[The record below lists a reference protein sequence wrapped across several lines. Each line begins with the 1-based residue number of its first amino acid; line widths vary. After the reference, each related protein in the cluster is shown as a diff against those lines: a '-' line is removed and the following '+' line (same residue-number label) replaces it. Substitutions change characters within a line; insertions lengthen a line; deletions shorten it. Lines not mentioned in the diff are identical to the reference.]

1 MFLTSEHIWFSF
13 LWQRVPESSLKP
25 PKCLSL
31 QLLTRFLNSRV
42 SKSEQSFN
50 NRHWQWVP
58 ERLLRKQNNRK
69 ASATSVVF
77 AEKFGNVFTVSFNWN
92 AFQTLYPDWGKHI
105 GRWITLVQKKSMLTE
120 KTTKQFPGDLVRVRS
135 LLSASYTVDTLQLSW
150 LETTATMM
158 MMMSWCLM
166 SSDVIWHIRD
176 KLWPMPKHGS
186 INLYVHGNQK
196 AR

>member
-31 QLLTRFLNSRV
+31 QRLTRFLNSRV

-58 ERLLRKQNNRK
+58 ERLLSKQSNRK

-77 AEKFGNVFTVSFNWN
+77 AEKFGNVFTVSFSWN
-92 AFQTLYPDWGKHI
+92 AFQTLYPDWGKRI
-105 GRWITLVQKKSMLTE
+105 GCWITLVQKKSMLTE
-120 KTTKQFPGDLVRVRS
+120 NTTKQFPGDLVRVRS
-135 LLSASYTVDTLQLSW
+135 LLSASYTVDTLQFSW
-150 LETTATMM
+150 LKSTAT
-158 MMMSWCLM
+158 WTRRL
-166 SSDVIWHIRD
+166 DIT
-176 KLWPMPKHGS
+176 P
-186 INLYVHGNQK
+186 
-196 AR
+196 